1 MKPEQKRQAIE
12 QLAKSKGW
20 MVLKQVMEEE
30 LVQAAMAI
38 AHSPSM
44 PVDEINFRRG
54 SIWAAER
61 MIDLP
66 ERLRMKLES
75 EAALSDLDKQKK
87 SRTEEMKPLN
97 DIL

>member
-1 MKPEQKRQAIE
+1 MKPEQKIQAIE
-12 QLAKSKGW
+12 ALSKSKGW
-20 MVLKQVMEEE
+20 MVLKEVMEDE

-61 MIDLP
+61 MLELP
-66 ERLRMKLES
+66 SRLRMKLES
-75 EAALSDLDKQKK
+75 EAALSDMDKQKK
-87 SRTEEMKPLN
+87 SHDTVQPLN

>member
-1 MKPEQKRQAIE
+1 LKPEQKIQAIE
-12 QLAKSKGW
+12 ALSKSKGW
-20 MVLKQVMEEE
+20 MVLKEVMEDE

-61 MIDLP
+61 MLELP
-66 ERLRMKLES
+66 SRLRMKLES
-75 EAALSDLDKQKK
+75 EAALSDMDKQKK
-87 SRTEEMKPLN
+87 SHDTVQPLN

>member
-1 MKPEQKRQAIE
+1 MRHEEKLRAIE
-12 QLAKSKGW
+12 TLSKSKGW
-20 MVLKQVMEEE
+20 IVLKEVMEAE

-38 AHSPSM
+38 AHTPSM

-66 ERLRMKLES
+66 SRLRMKLES

-87 SRTEEMKPLN
+87 SLNAVEPLT
-97 DIL
+97 DII